1 MFWTDWGKHPK
12 IERAGLDGS
21 LRVTL
26 VNTSVAWPNGITI
39 DFHDKKV
46 YWADARLDKIE
57 EMNLDGRDRRIV
69 LDQKLSHVFG
79 LTLLSDRLYWT
90 DRGRLA
96 IESCNKR
103 TGNERQ
109 TIMGGVHGLLGIK
122 AVNVKRVHG

>member
-26 VNTSVAWPNGITI
+26 VNTSVAWPNGVTI

-57 EMNLDGRDRRIV
+57 EMNLDGRNRRIV

-90 DRGRLA
+90 DRRRLA

>member
-1 MFWTDWGKHPK
+1 MFWTDWGKQPK

-57 EMNLDGRDRRIV
+57 EMNLDGRNRRMV
-69 LDQKLSHVFG
+69 LD
-79 LTLLSDRLYWT
+79 
-90 DRGRLA
+90 
-96 IESCNKR
+96 
-103 TGNERQ
+103 
-109 TIMGGVHGLLGIK
+109 
-122 AVNVKRVHG
+122 